1 MPNDPGTTPPTS
13 GFDGISNFAAFDAA
27 SSSAKKKVRMSEGN
41 HSILL
46 DLTS

>member
-13 GFDGISNFAAFDAA
+13 GLDGISNFAAFDAA
-27 SSSAKKKVRMSEGN
+27 SSSVKKIRMSEDN